1 MVRVPG
7 SYSVPVVDHFA
18 VHRWERHEPAVAVL
32 AIPPAA
38 EPGVGQDVRRLAAA
52 YQRHLT
58 GRGVSVIPARW
69 LHVTV
74 CMLGWASDLPASGQN
89 YADFLAVF
97 ANRVGQVLH
106 APTEL
111 QGAQVGR
118 TGVLLGL
125 REGVVMVSSGGAA
138 AAAERTLGRR
148 GETPRTPHLG
158 LAYFTSEQ
166 ADPYASVN
174 LANQPDQLGKQ
185 TAYWTVDHLSV
196 VDLVQDRAARQ
207 YRWTVRD
214 EIPLL
219 TAPRPVHDAG

>member
-1 MVRVPG
+1 M
-7 SYSVPVVDHFA
+7 
-18 VHRWERHEPAVAVL
+18 HRWERDEPAVAVV
-32 AIPPAA
+32 AIPPTTH
-38 EPGVGQDVRRLAAA
+38 PGVGRDVRRLAAA
-52 YQRHLT
+52 YQRHLA
-58 GRGVSVIPARW
+58 GRGVSVIPAQW

-89 YADFLAVF
+89 YADFLTVF
-97 ANRVGQVLH
+97 TNRVDQAPH

-125 REGVVMVSSGGAA
+125 REGVVMVSSGAAAA

-158 LAYFTSEQ
+158 LAYFTSDQ

-174 LANQPDQLGKQ
+174 LANQPDQLGEQ
-185 TAYWTVDHLSV
+185 TAYWTVDHLTV

-214 EIPLL
+214 EIPLP
-219 TAPRPVHDAG
+219 TAPRPVHDAR